1 MSVYSIKDLERL
13 SDIKAHTIRIW
24 EKRYELFSPQ
34 RTDTNIRKY
43 SDDDVKLILRI
54 HDLQQLGYKISKIV
68 AMSKNE
74 IDNVLDNA
82 MNENL
87 GLEETFHLY
96 VNELLTAGLTFNEAK
111 FDEVYEK
118 AKSNFEIKDVFEKI
132 FYVVLIKIGVL
143 WSKGGA
149 NPAQEH
155 FLSCLIRQYII
166 SETKNLPL
174 PSIDETFILFLPEEE
189 DHEIGLLFVQYW
201 LKKWN
206 KNVVY
211 LGARVP
217 FDNLFE
223 TMKEVPTK
231 AIFSFV
237 TIQSNL
243 KYYKSFKNRLEKDFS
258 NVKSFWSGIGIP
270 KDFDLPKLGNRISS
284 INQLKELILTSYE

>member
-13 SDIKAHTIRIW
+13 SGVKAHTIRIW

-74 IDNVLDNA
+74 VDEILDEA

-87 GLEETFHLY
+87 GQEDNYHLF
-96 VNELLTAGLTFNEAK
+96 VNELISAGLTFNEAK

-118 AKSNFEIKDVFEKI
+118 AKSNFDIKDVFEKI
-132 FYVVLIKIGVL
+132 FYVVLIKVGVL

-166 SETKNLPL
+166 SETKQVPL
-174 PSIDETFILFLPEEE
+174 RKSDEKFILFLPEEE
-189 DHEIGLLFVQYW
+189 DHEIGLLFVQFW
-201 LKKWN
+201 LKKWG
-206 KNVVY
+206 KSVIY

-217 FDNLFE
+217 FVNLIE
-223 TMKEVPTK
+223 TVKELSPK
-231 AIFSFV
+231 AIFGFV
-237 TIQSNL
+237 TIKSNL
-243 KYYKSFKNRLEKDFS
+243 KKYQSFKNHLESDFS
-258 NVKSFWSGIGIP
+258 DVKSYWSGIGISD
-270 KDFDLPKLGNRISS
+270 DFDLPKHGNKVSS
-284 INQLKELILTSYE
+284 INQLKEFILTPYE